1 MTTARKTREISVL
14 HAKAEDLI
22 EAVAELGIIE
32 HACKAVGLDRKAV
45 WRMEKS
51 DPTLG
56 ARLMEARRIGRER
69 RLEYLEGLAYEMAPT
84 NPTMVMF
91 LLKKLDPSYRE
102 SYSVSTSSTPT
113 NYVIDLSLPSGD
125 DTPHDADQGTNQ
137 ILG

>member
-1 MTTARKTREISVL
+1 MGRQRASITVN
-14 HAKAEDLI
+14 HAKTEDLI

-56 ARLMEARRIGRER
+56 ARLMEARRIGKER

-102 SYSVSTSSTPT
+102 SYSVSTSSTPP
-113 NYVIDLSLPSGD
+113 NDVIDLSLPAGD
-125 DTPHDADQGTNQ
+125 DTPHDADQSTSA
-137 ILG
+137 LLE